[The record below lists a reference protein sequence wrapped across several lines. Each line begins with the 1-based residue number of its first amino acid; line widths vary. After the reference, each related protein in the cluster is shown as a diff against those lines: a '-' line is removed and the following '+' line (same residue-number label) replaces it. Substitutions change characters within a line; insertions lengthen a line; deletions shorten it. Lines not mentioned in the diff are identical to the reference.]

1 MRRTRSQLRAAQIA
15 ALQAE
20 QDAYDKNVN
29 DAIKVAAFA
38 RCDAVEQ
45 LYELLDVQPEPPII
59 RDGKHG
65 RYEVTSDKDEA
76 KRAARLIEAVTV
88 LLSIEEQPTTQP
100 VGSDRQVPAQAAER
114 PPQAASPALVAT
126 TSSTPTAVK
135 QPAA

>member
-45 LYELLDVQPEPPII
+45 LYELLDVKPEPPII

-88 LLSIEEQPTTQP
+88 LLSNEEQATAQP
-100 VGSDRQVPAQAAER
+100 VRSDRQLLGQASER
-114 PPQAASPALVAT
+114 PPQVTSFAPVAS
-126 TSSTPTAVK
+126 TSSAVTAVM
-135 QPAA
+135 QPTV

>member
-20 QDAYDKNVN
+20 QDAYDKKVN

-45 LYELLDVQPEPPII
+45 LYELLDVKPEPPIV

-65 RYEVTSDKDEA
+65 RYEVASDKDET

-88 LLSIEEQPTTQP
+88 LLSNEEQDTTQP
-100 VGSDRQVPAQAAER
+100 VRSDRQLLVTAAVS
-114 PPQAASPALVAT
+114 PPQVASAAPVAT
-126 TSSTPTAVK
+126 TSSTPTTVM
-135 QPAA
+135 QAAA

>member
-20 QDAYDKNVN
+20 QEAYDKNVN

-45 LYELLDVQPEPPII
+45 LYELLDVKPEPPII

-65 RYEVTSDKDEA
+65 RYEVASDKDET
-76 KRAARLIEAVTV
+76 KRAAHLIEAVTI
-88 LLSIEEQPTTQP
+88 LLSNQEPVTTQP
-100 VGSDRQVPAQAAER
+100 VMSERRHLDQATEAT
-114 PPQAASPALVAT
+114 PQMTSSAPVAT
-126 TSSTPTAVK
+126 DSGAPTTVM